1 MVNENLD
8 ELAPLMFHTSR
19 VPSKTDNRTQ
29 FQKRLAVWLIL
40 LSVAFERLAF
50 YSLAGNLILFLT
62 SNHIRWTSLHSITAS
77 LVFFGKIIHSLLF
90 NLIHIL
96 CFSK

>member
-1 MVNENLD
+1 MTDRNID
-8 ELAPLMFHTSR
+8 EIAPLLFHTSH
-19 VPSKTDNRTQ
+19 VPCKADNRTQ

-40 LSVAFERLAF
+40 LSVGFERLAF

-77 LVFFGKIIHSLLF
+77 LIFSGKIID
-90 NLIHIL
+90 
-96 CFSK
+96 